1 MKDVCSTLLSDMM
14 IMSHLTSYCCS
25 ACSAIIATSGLP
37 NDCNCNQYKSLHT
50 YISVTL
56 PCPVRPRSALNCS
69 FLICSVLCVFRPF
82 GVVLLNTLQEGSNR
96 LLIGRGRG
104 DRGREKEGKEGK
116 DSLGG
121 DAQVVQRAANVLS
134 LLFVHGGML
143 ASELSTVINTSHTS
157 LHGKYSSAM

>member
-1 MKDVCSTLLSDMM
+1 MFPPF
-14 IMSHLTSYCCS
+14 H
-25 ACSAIIATSGLP
+25 
-37 NDCNCNQYKSLHT
+37 
-50 YISVTL
+50 ISINYPAL
-56 PCPVRPRSALNCS
+56 PCTVL
-69 FLICSVLCVFRPF
+69 FLFVLFFLCVFRPF
-82 GVVLLNTLQEGSNR
+82 GVVLLNTLLEGSNR

-104 DRGREKEGKEGK
+104 DRGRDKEGKEGK

-157 LHGKYSSAM
+157 LHGKHTSAL